1 MDFKISA
8 EKREKNEKLDKDII
22 PAVIYGHGIDSQ
34 SLKLNKIKFEK
45 IFDEA
50 GESNLISLN
59 FGGED
64 MKVLVKDTQRNVLNH
79 SITHVDFYKVNMK
92 EKVVA
97 EIPLNY
103 IGESK
108 AVKEFGGML
117 NMDLDA
123 VEVECLPG
131 DLVDHIDVDISV
143 LATFDD
149 AIRIADLKLPANV
162 VATANPEEMV
172 ASVKEPKVIE
182 EEPVVA
188 ADTEVKAGEEKKEGG
203 EKKEE
208 EKKA

>member
-8 EKREKNEKLDKDII
+8 EKREKNEKLNKDII

-34 SLKLNKIKFEK
+34 SLKLSKVKFEK
-45 IFDEA
+45 VFGEA
-50 GESNLISLN
+50 GESNLIVLN
-59 FGGED
+59 LGGEEV
-64 MKVLVKDTQRNVLNH
+64 KVLVKDIQRDVLSH

-92 EKVVA
+92 EKVVT
-97 EIPLNY
+97 EIPLHY
-103 IGESK
+103 VGESK
-108 AVKEFGGML
+108 AVKELGGML
-117 NMDLDA
+117 NKDLDA

-143 LATFDD
+143 LTTFDD

-172 ASVKEPKVIE
+172 ASVKEPKVVV

-188 ADTEVKAGEEKKEGG
+188 SDEVKEGEEKKEG
-203 EKKEE
+203 ENKEE
-208 EKKA
+208 EKKD